1 MKYPKEDYKI
11 RKSVVSD
18 PGNREDVIIFLS
30 FYTLVIYHVFI
41 SRSNKRTSKL
51 YTKLSILDSQQCPLN
66 FYLISYVCTE
76 SRYILITLRVSVITL
91 EVYKTTSDSSL
102 DLSTSVV
109 NNLHGTNYLLNL
121 MYR

>member
-11 RKSVVSD
+11 RKPVVSD

-66 FYLISYVCTE
+66 FYLISYVEDIAVFLGLKVFNSDNSFVSCNRNAQIIFKDN
-76 SRYILITLRVSVITL
+76 SRTIS
-91 EVYKTTSDSSL
+91 
-102 DLSTSVV
+102 
-109 NNLHGTNYLLNL
+109 
-121 MYR
+121 